1 MNKKSQS
8 KKCCSVNRKMISDE
22 KLKTVDHSTF
32 EAATNEKKVFYDK
45 GMVYLPGGDFL
56 KGTEDKE
63 GFKDDKEGPVQLT
76 SVKPFY
82 IDKAVVSNE
91 EFKEFVE
98 ETGYVTDAEKY
109 GWSFVF
115 YKFLSKIQMKASIQ
129 LQPAPWWFAVK
140 NAYWYQ
146 PEGENS
152 DILDRLHHPV
162 VHVSWNDALAFCK
175 WIGKR
180 LPTEEEWEYAARGGL
195 EQKKYPWG
203 DQLHPNGEHHC
214 NIWQG
219 DFPKANTLEDG
230 YLGTAPVDSFP
241 PNGYGLYNISGN
253 VWEWCLNSFE
263 NTASQNDLKAIR
275 GGSYLCHHSYCNRYR
290 VAARSSNTLD
300 SSTGNMGFRCARD
313 AE

>member
-1 MNKKSQS
+1 MNKKPQS
-8 KKCCSVNRKMISDE
+8 KQCCSINRKVISN
-22 KLKTVDHSTF
+22 KKINILDHSTL
-32 EAATNEKKVFYDK
+32 EAGANQTNLFCSEE
-45 GMVYLPGGDFL
+45 MVYLSGSEFL

-63 GFKDDKEGPVQLT
+63 GFNDDREGPVQLT
-76 SVKPFY
+76 HVKPFY

-91 EFKEFVE
+91 EFKKFIE
-98 ETGYVTDAEKY
+98 ETDYVTDAEKY

-115 YKFLSKIQMKASIQ
+115 YKFLTNNQMKASIQ

-140 NAYWYQ
+140 DAYWFQ

-152 DILDRLHHPV
+152 NILDRLHHPV

-175 WIGKR
+175 WSGKR

-203 DQLHPNGEHHC
+203 DQLHPNGKHRC

-219 DFPKANTLEDG
+219 DFPHTNTLDDG
-230 YLGTAPVDSFP
+230 FLGTAPIDSFL
-241 PNGYGLYNISGN
+241 PNGYGLYNMSGN
-253 VWEWCLNSFE
+253 VWEWCSNLFE
-263 NTASQNDLKAIR
+263 NTAPQYDLKAIR

-290 VAARSSNTLD
+290 VAARSSNTID
-300 SSTGNMGFRCARD
+300 SSTGNMGFRCVRD
-313 AE
+313 VE